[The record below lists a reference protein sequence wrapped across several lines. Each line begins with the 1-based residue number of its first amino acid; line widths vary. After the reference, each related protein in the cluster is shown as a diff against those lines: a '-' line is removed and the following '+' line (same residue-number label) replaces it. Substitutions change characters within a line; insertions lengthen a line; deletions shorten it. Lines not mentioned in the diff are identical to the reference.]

1 MDFNHLAGLCQNL
14 DTDSRGFKKYQ
25 LSSHFQ
31 GQNWKSLNLKIFLK
45 LFSVQLVATFV
56 PSWYKIY
63 KERWN
68 DGWRDENKRKPS
80 VKLKFQNSYF
90 EIISNRWSG
99 TGPLSGLA
107 PRPHPFHHPL
117 QVQQR
122 LFCISIAT
130 DACCSCRLMKKI
142 NAHAHF
148 PISKILKK

>member
-99 TGPLSGLA
+99 TGPLSGFLQGLLRGLTPFIILFKFNSGFFVFRLPLMLVA
-107 PRPHPFHHPL
+107 P
-117 QVQQR
+117 VGWW
-122 LFCISIAT
+122 
-130 DACCSCRLMKKI
+130 KK
-142 NAHAHF
+142 
-148 PISKILKK
+148 